1 MITSLKKLLLISITL
16 LLGVMSGGVKA
27 QTSYN
32 FSETYTGIYTAAG
45 NTYYVNGQFSTDN
58 IGNITGWSN
67 LTFDTNPTGFSTAT
81 YNGYMSVPVGNNGT
95 YSALN
100 GFNDASF
107 SLTSASLLT
116 PVNYYGETFPY
127 FGVYLQL
134 PQYGN
139 NLYGCSAVGCSED
152 FWQIGAGQGPTVT
165 PFISPAAPEMNASF
179 IPQVALMLA
188 CLFFLLGR
196 KKENTES
203 MLTA

>member
-1 MITSLKKLLLISITL
+1 MNIKKLIITVAFA
-16 LLGVMSGGVKA
+16 LGAWMSVGVAQA

-32 FSETYTGIYTAAG
+32 FSETYTGIYSAAG

-81 YNGYMSVPVGNNGT
+81 YNGYMSAAVGNNGT

-116 PVNYYGETFPY
+116 PVNSYGTFPY

-139 NLYGCSAVGCSED
+139 NLYGCNAVGCSD
-152 FWQIGAGQGPTVT
+152 GFWQIGAGQGPTVT
-165 PFISPAAPEMNASF
+165 PFISPAAPEIDGS
-179 IPQVALMLA
+179 LA
-188 CLFFLLGR
+188 PKVGFLLGCLLLMFGR
-196 KKENTES
+196 KKQNTEAL
-203 MLTA
+203 LTA